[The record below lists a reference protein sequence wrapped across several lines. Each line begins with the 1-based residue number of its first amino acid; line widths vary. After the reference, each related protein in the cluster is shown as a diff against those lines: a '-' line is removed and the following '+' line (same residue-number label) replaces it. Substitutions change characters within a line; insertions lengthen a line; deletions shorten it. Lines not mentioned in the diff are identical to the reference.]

1 MNEHDRLLE
10 EKLEVATSSGW
21 VDETQLEQETSQLRE
36 SWVAFTQ
43 LVETAD
49 ERRESER
56 VDRTVRNSVV
66 HKSPQMWMA
75 LATAAG
81 FMLVLAGWWM
91 LSVNRQQGLVEQRIA
106 TTSFSGSSRSV
117 EDSLRS
123 TSDMHDSVVN
133 GVHDEYND
141 ESLAWDDSLDDEIA
155 LAEQSIFQLG
165 EGWSGLDTQVEAFYD
180 QIEQYEAEFGEE
192 TL

>member
-43 LVETAD
+43 LVEAAD
-49 ERRESER
+49 ERRESDR

-75 LATAAG
+75 LATAVG

-91 LSVNRQQGLVEQRIA
+91 LSVNRQQGVVEQRIA
-106 TTSFSGSSRSV
+106 TTSSSGTSRSV
-117 EDSLRS
+117 EDSLRP
-123 TSDMHDSVVN
+123 TSGVPDSVVN
-133 GVHDEYND
+133 GVHDEYNN